1 MTDPIADMLTRI
13 RNASAVK
20 KKQTFIPFSKIKLEI
35 LKILKS
41 EGFIIGFDEIKPGT
55 NDQKFGGIDVI
66 LKYEGGKS
74 VITNIQKVS
83 KPGRRIYADNEN
95 LPKVLN
101 NIGIAIVSTS
111 QGIMTNKKAKKLG
124 LGGEIIC
131 EIY

>member
-20 KKQTFIPFSKIKLEI
+20 KKQVYVPFSKIKLEI

-41 EGFIIGFDEIKPGT
+41 EGFITGFEEIKPGS
-55 NDQKFGGIDVI
+55 DDKKFGGIEVE
-66 LKYEGGKS
+66 LKYEDGKS
-74 VITNIQKVS
+74 VITNIKKIS
-83 KPGRRIYADNEN
+83 KPGRRIYAANDN

-101 NIGIAIVSTS
+101 NLGIAILSTS

>member
-20 KKQTFIPFSKIKLEI
+20 KKQVYIPFSKIKLEI

-41 EGFIIGFDEIKPGT
+41 EGFISNFEEIKPGS
-55 NDQKFGGIDVI
+55 NDQKFGGFEVE
-66 LKYEGGKS
+66 LKYEGGNS
-74 VITNIQKVS
+74 VITNIKKIS
-83 KPGRRIYADNEN
+83 KPGRRVYATSDD

-101 NIGIAIVSTS
+101 NLGIAIMSTS
-111 QGIMTNKKAKKLG
+111 QGVMTNKKAKKLG

>member
-20 KKQTFIPFSKIKLEI
+20 KKQVYIPFSKIKLEI

-41 EGFIIGFDEIKPGT
+41 EGFISGFEEIKPGSE
-55 NDQKFGGIDVI
+55 DQKFGGINVD
-66 LKYEGGKS
+66 LKYVDGRS
-74 VITNIQKVS
+74 VIENIQKVS
-83 KPGRRIYADNEN
+83 KPGRRVYATSDN
-95 LPKVLN
+95 LPNVLN

-111 QGIMTNKKAKKLG
+111 AGVMTNKKARKLK